1 MGNFLDKF
9 FGSKIEV
16 DLVRIDLEARL
27 CFHESRLDSRLANA
41 ISLQKDTLLKQD
53 FAHYLQCVSLVMEGR
68 YWAASQE
75 ISLLQEYI
83 SFHKRTL
90 KEQLFF
96 KLDVKAEADKDI
108 PAFLLF
114 PLVANALEMGYN
126 SMENFPLK
134 IKIRVFDA
142 ALQLEVTNRVNH
154 HIVSQEH
161 TARIDFF
168 KSRLLVSYADVPT
181 LIFNSNSHTF
191 KANLHLP
198 FSKQ

>member
-1 MGNFLDKF
+1 MGNFLDKI

-16 DLVRIDLEARL
+16 DLVRIGLEAKL

-41 ISLQKDTLLKQD
+41 ISLRQDALLQQD
-53 FAHYLQCVSLVMEGR
+53 FAHYLQRVSLVKEDC
-68 YWAASQE
+68 YWLASQE
-75 ISLLQEYI
+75 IALLQEYI
-83 SFHKRTL
+83 SFYERIL
-90 KEQLFF
+90 GDQLFF
-96 KLDVKAEADKDI
+96 KFDVKAEADKDI

-114 PLVANALEMGYN
+114 PLVANALQEGYN
-126 SMENFPLK
+126 AMEKFPLK

-142 ALQLEVTNRVNH
+142 ALQLDVINHVNH

-161 TARIDFF
+161 TSLIDLF
-168 KSRLLVSYADVPT
+168 KSRLLVSYADAPT

-198 FSKQ
+198 W